1 WEAAVRTGLL
11 EYEYLPAPST
21 IALGFGELA
30 SQGILAPDIAHTL
43 ISVAIAWA
51 VAIVLGISLGFLLG
65 LSPVARRYSLASI
78 EILRPMP
85 GVAFAPV
92 GLLLFGFSLKTEMV
106 VTILPVL
113 WPVLVNTIGGV
124 TGVHQRLYD
133 VGRTF
138 RLGRRDTILRIML
151 PAAMPPIIVGAR
163 ISLGLAL
170 VLAVVAEMVGNPEGL
185 GYAIVREQQ
194 ALRPD
199 LMFAYI
205 VTVGV
210 IGIVLNA
217 GMLAL
222 AKAAFPS
229 ARGLLPLVALLG
241 VWQLLQTGPSP
252 YFPPPSDWWD
262 GLMLLAKGGRLYPA
276 LSATTITLLL
286 GLAVAVLIG
295 TGMGL
300 FIGVFPRL
308 SRAFG
313 PLLEF
318 LRAV

>member
-1 WEAAVRTGLL
+1 MDRDRFIAGINWPGTAVLVFVGLAWEAAVRTGLL

-124 TGVHQRLYD
+124 TGVHQGLYD

-138 RLGRRDTILRIML
+138 RLGRRDTILRIIL

-222 AKAAFPS
+222 AKASFPS
-229 ARGLLPLVALLG
+229 AR
-241 VWQLLQTGPSP
+241 QLR
-252 YFPPPSDWWD
+252 
-262 GLMLLAKGGRLYPA
+262 GG
-276 LSATTITLLL
+276 
-286 GLAVAVLIG
+286 
-295 TGMGL
+295 
-300 FIGVFPRL
+300 
-308 SRAFG
+308 
-313 PLLEF
+313 
-318 LRAV
+318 